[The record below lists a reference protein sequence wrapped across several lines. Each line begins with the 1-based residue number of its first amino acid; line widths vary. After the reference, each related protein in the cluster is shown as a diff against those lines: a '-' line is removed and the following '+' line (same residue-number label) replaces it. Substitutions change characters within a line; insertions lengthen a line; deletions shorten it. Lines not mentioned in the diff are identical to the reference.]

1 MCMNVPAQIVRGQL
15 ILQDWSHGQF
25 VSPLTW
31 ALGTKLG
38 LLEARQALLTAE
50 PSLQLL
56 FGSLDSYGSRDGL
69 TSTNNLE
76 SGRVR

>member
-25 VSPLTW
+25 VSRLTW

-38 LLEARQALLTAE
+38 LLEAR
-50 PSLQLL
+50 
-56 FGSLDSYGSRDGL
+56 
-69 TSTNNLE
+69 
-76 SGRVR
+76 